1 MATDDLL
8 QRLKT
13 FSSFLG
19 KESEDGAY
27 EMASACLEAASVIEQ
42 LSEQIKE
49 LQDDEIVI
57 VGPDGAEL
65 CRFVG
70 DEAQQLREHAMEILV
85 TTILQRAVDRA
96 RDIVQE
102 SDGE

>member
-8 QRLKT
+8 RRLKT
-13 FSSFLG
+13 FAAFLG
-19 KESEDGAY
+19 KESEDGVY

-42 LSEQIKE
+42 LSEQVKN
-49 LQDDEIVI
+49 LQNDEIVI

-70 DEAQQLREHAMEILV
+70 DEAEQLRAHAMEILV
-85 TTILQRAVDRA
+85 DALLRRAAERA
-96 RDIVQE
+96 ASHDA
-102 SDGE
+102 G